1 MDSWSVSFSD
11 KAWDFDENET
21 ENVVFL
27 DGAPNHNQMCFI
39 GAGPP
44 APMHLDNN
52 IVPSSSGSKLNDEF
66 GDIWIPPPKKDDSP
80 EDPDGPPLRKLFVGN
95 LPYRVTD
102 SKLKAFFTKFGKVI
116 NAHVKR
122 EPTKRRHAFYGFVTF
137 HKPDDART
145 ALNAPPKELSLFG
158 YQLCVNKADKV
169 HQPIEL
175 PDGTVQWLPGKRF
188 FKESGEAVCEKAKRN
203 QLDFQSSL
211 FSESEPMDV
220 VDEYREGEVSP
231 FSTLNDDCLLHI
243 FSFLSLTDRVRV
255 ERVCKRWQFVAR
267 SMWRRMHSLDMQ
279 QLALPPHHLHSMGV
293 LKSILM
299 RCGDSLSF
307 LSLAIYAH
315 SRHRRSKFLPIVG
328 TLCPNLHELDATG
341 VRLNKYGLQRLGS
354 GCSKLRKLNLNFC
367 SGVDERFL
375 ENLLRILP
383 DLESLSL
390 AQWGDLTGQ
399 ALNKLPPYT
408 MRELNLNNCSN
419 LRPNEL
425 LSAVKRLPYLESL
438 TLTSCISLSNQ
449 HVKAIFESVPQL
461 RSLNMAQYFPR
472 LKYSSLESI
481 GMLCNLR
488 SLNLELNDL
497 LTDSGLE
504 TIVEGCKDLE
514 CLNIT
519 GCRAYAPEHC
529 VTTKGI
535 KTLARLSCL
544 RELKMSYLAD
554 INDEALIVL
563 AQNSALHKLECRGC
577 PSLKGDGFLRIISL
591 CPDLELCDVSGCDHV
606 KISIVKTAITAVK
619 LRNNNTFLRLLVGG
633 TGIAWEQLDACKQDF
648 PSHLNVELVDLS
660 VPHLRP
666 DFVDGIYFDNLSDY
680 SDGVDDEV
688 ELEDMYDD
696 LCDDIDDIGQE
707 DKELN
712 YRQPPEA

>member
-1 MDSWSVSFSD
+1 MTSWAVSQSD
-11 KAWDFDENET
+11 KAWDFDENEAND
-21 ENVVFL
+21 NVVFL
-27 DGAPNHNQMCFI
+27 GGPLNYKQPCFVGVGTSVI
-39 GAGPP
+39 QLGES
-44 APMHLDNN
+44 L
-52 IVPSSSGSKLNDEF
+52 PSTSGINDEF
-66 GDIWIPPPKKDDSP
+66 GEVWIPPPKNDETP
-80 EDPDGPPLRKLFVGN
+80 EEIDCPPLRKLFVGN

-102 SKLKAFFTKFGKVI
+102 SKLKAFFSKFGKVI

-122 EPTKRRHAFYGFVTF
+122 EPTKRRNAFYGFVTF
-137 HKPDDART
+137 YKPEDALI
-145 ALNAPPKELSLFG
+145 ALKAPPKELALFG
-158 YQLCVNKADKV
+158 YQLSVNKADKI
-169 HQPIEL
+169 HQPVEH

-188 FKESGEAVCEKAKRN
+188 FKNTGEPVNER
-203 QLDFQSSL
+203 LTRPRDDSQSNL
-211 FSESEPMDV
+211 GEPEHTQFLYI
-220 VDEYREGEVSP
+220 DEYREGEYSP
-231 FSTLNDDCLLHI
+231 FTTLNDDCLLHI

-255 ERVCKRWQFVAR
+255 ERVCKRWQCVAR
-267 SMWRRMHSLDMQ
+267 SMWRRMHFLDTQ
-279 QLALPPHHLHSMGV
+279 QLALPPHQLNSMGV

-307 LSLAIYAH
+307 LSLVIYAH

-328 TLCPNLHELDATG
+328 SLCPNLEELDATG
-341 VRLNKYGLQRLGS
+341 VRLSRYGLQKLGN
-354 GCSKLRKLNLNFC
+354 GCTKLKKLNLNYC

-399 ALNKLPPYT
+399 ALNKLPPET
-408 MRELNLNNCSN
+408 MRELNLNSCSN

-425 LSAVKRLPYLESL
+425 LSAVKRLPHLESL
-438 TLTSCISLSNQ
+438 SLTSCISLSNQ
-449 HVKAIFESVPQL
+449 HVKTLFESVPQL

-472 LKYSSLESI
+472 LKYASLESI
-481 GMLCNLR
+481 GMLTGLR

-497 LTDSGLE
+497 LTDRGLE
-504 TIVEGCKDLE
+504 TIVAGCKELE

-535 KTLARLSCL
+535 KTLAQLPLL

-563 AQNSALHKLECRGC
+563 AQNGALRKLECRGC

-606 KISIVKTAITAVK
+606 KISIVKTAITAIK

-633 TGIAWEQLDACKQDF
+633 TSIVWEQLESCKQDI
-648 PSHLNVELVDLS
+648 PPHLNVELVDLS

-666 DFVDGIYFDNLSDY
+666 DFVDGIYFDNFSDY
-680 SDGVDDEV
+680 SDNDE
-688 ELEDMYDD
+688 LDMFED
-696 LCDDIDDIGQE
+696 LCDDPGE
-707 DKELN
+707 DEDM
-712 YRQPPEA
+712 QDPPSPAPQARR

>member
-1 MDSWSVSFSD
+1 MNSWAVSLSD

-21 ENVVFL
+21 CDVVFL
-27 DGAPNHNQMCFI
+27 DGPPPPKDMYFLGG
-39 GAGPP
+39 GAAEIPLVYGEE
-44 APMHLDNN
+44 
-52 IVPSSSGSKLNDEF
+52 PSASGSKINDEF
-66 GDIWIPPPKKDDSP
+66 GEIWVPPPKKDETP

-102 SKLKAFFTKFGKVI
+102 SKLKGFFTKFGKVI

-137 HKPDDART
+137 HRPEDAKT
-145 ALNAPPKELSLFG
+145 ALKATPKDLSLFG

-188 FKESGEAVCEKAKRN
+188 YKDTGEPVCEKLRVRVESSIITGG
-203 QLDFQSSL
+203 LDDL
-211 FSESEPMDV
+211 EN
-220 VDEYREGEVSP
+220 VDEYREGEYSP
-231 FSTLNDDCLLHI
+231 FTTLNDDCLLHV
-243 FSFLSLTDRVRV
+243 FSFLSLTDRVRI
-255 ERVCKRWQFVAR
+255 ERVCKRWQYVAR

-299 RCGDSLSF
+299 RCGDSLSV

-328 TLCPNLHELDATG
+328 MLCPNLEELDATG
-341 VRLNKYGLQRLGS
+341 VRLNKFGLQRLGT
-354 GCSKLRKLNLNFC
+354 GCTKLRKLNLNYC

-383 DLESLSL
+383 ELESLSL

-399 ALNKLPPYT
+399 ALNKLPPET
-408 MRELNLNNCSN
+408 MKELNLNSCSN

-425 LSAVKRLPYLESL
+425 LSAVKRLPLLESL
-438 TLTSCISLSNQ
+438 SLTSCISLSNQ
-449 HVKAIFESVPQL
+449 HVKSLFESVPQL

-481 GMLCNLR
+481 GMLTSLR

-497 LTDSGLE
+497 LTDRGLE
-504 TIVEGCKDLE
+504 TIVEGCRDLE

-535 KTLARLSCL
+535 KTLARLPCL
-544 RELKMSYLAD
+544 RELKMSYLAE
-554 INDEALIVL
+554 IHDEALIVL
-563 AQNSALHKLECRGC
+563 AQNSTLQKLECRGC

-591 CPDLELCDVSGCDHV
+591 CPYLELCDVSGCDHV

-619 LRNNNTFLRLLVGG
+619 LRNNNIFLRLLVGG
-633 TGIAWEQLDACKQDF
+633 TGIVWDQFESCKPDI
-648 PSHLNVELVDLS
+648 PPHLNVELVDLS

-666 DFVDGIYFDNLSDY
+666 DFVDGIYFDNFSDY
-680 SDGVDDEV
+680 SDAADDD
-688 ELEDMYDD
+688 LDLYDD
-696 LCDDIDDIGQE
+696 ICDEFEQLYDYQNI
-707 DKELN
+707 
-712 YRQPPEA
+712 